1 MATKTQSKT
10 QRNTQSKTQ
19 SKRNTDTT
27 NENVD
32 AAAERVREL
41 NERIIESSKKAGNVY
56 LDMYEKTLHSIA
68 DYQEKVGKQ
77 SDIDWVST
85 ITNAQASFTR
95 DVADAY
101 TSSARSLLK

>member
-1 MATKTQSKT
+1 MATKTQSK
-10 QRNTQSKTQ
+10 RNA
-19 SKRNTDTT
+19 DTT

-77 SDIDWVST
+77 SDVEWLGT
-85 ITNAQASFTR
+85 IANAQADFTR
-95 DVADAY
+95 QLADAY
-101 TSSARSLLK
+101 TSSARSMLK

>member
-77 SDIDWVST
+77 SDLDWVST
-85 ITNAQASFTR
+85 ITNAQARFTR

-101 TSSARSLLK
+101 TSSARTLLK

>member
-1 MATKTQSKT
+1 MATKTQT
-10 QRNTQSKTQ
+10 
-19 SKRNTDTT
+19 KRNTDTT
-27 NENVD
+27 NEHVD

-56 LDMYEKTLHSIA
+56 LDMYEKTLHSVA

-77 SDIDWVST
+77 SYIDWIGT
-85 ITNAQASFTR
+85 IATSQAIVTR
-95 DVADAY
+95 ELADAY

>member
-1 MATKTQSKT
+1 MAT
-10 QRNTQSKTQ
+10 KTQ
-19 SKRNTDTT
+19 SKRNTDTA
-27 NENVD
+27 NENVE

-77 SDIDWVST
+77 SDVEWIGT
-85 ITNAQASFTR
+85 ITDAQARFTR
-95 DVADAY
+95 DVAEAY
-101 TSSARSLLK
+101 TSSARSFLK

>member
-1 MATKTQSKT
+1 MATKTQT
-10 QRNTQSKTQ
+10 
-19 SKRNTDTT
+19 KRNSETT

-56 LDMYEKTLHSIA
+56 LDMYEKTFHSVA

-77 SDIDWVST
+77 SDIDWVGT
-85 ITNAQASFTR
+85 ITTAQANFTR
-95 DVADAY
+95 ELADAY